1 MAAGGAV
8 DQRQRAGACWPILG
22 RRDLLVSLGSTAVI
36 WPFAA
41 RAQQSAMPVL
51 GWLSP
56 ATTQSYQLLAP
67 DSPGPAQLRAALSKY
82 GLIDGTNIRV
92 EIRLAEG
99 KIERLPALA
108 KELVES
114 GATILLAF
122 GEPAG
127 KAAQAATAT
136 LPIVCVADDL
146 VDSGMAVSLSKPGTN
161 ITNGATAWRRAN
173 YSRCPGT

>member
-1 MAAGGAV
+1 
-8 DQRQRAGACWPILG
+8 
-22 RRDLLVSLGSTAVI
+22 
-36 WPFAA
+36 
-41 RAQQSAMPVL
+41 MPVL